1 MTVGEGILRKKL
13 FTCVA
18 EAGNGVVCGYFSSVD
33 QIIKD
38 RVPKIRTTIA
48 AQQYYFLI
56 KRGVTT
62 ESIKRMFK
70 KAFTIEQNKSV
81 SSSRYSK
88 TEGYAQVK
96 EEVGD
101 DIIRAAEAAGI
112 DTSLGL
118 TASQR
123 RERRD
128 NKEFDATQIP
138 FGKNLT
144 EAEQGLTYG
153 ASEVGA
159 FEAYDNFVEEQS
171 QTMFHTRRSNNSR
184 SVAINTLAQSKYSIG
199 GSSTGDNSTDA
210 DGMEGEES

>member
-1 MTVGEGILRKKL
+1 
-13 FTCVA
+13 
-18 EAGNGVVCGYFSSVD
+18 
-33 QIIKD
+33 
-38 RVPKIRTTIA
+38 
-48 AQQYYFLI
+48 
-56 KRGVTT
+56 
-62 ESIKRMFK
+62 MFK

-88 TEGYAQVK
+88 TEGYAKVK

-112 DTSLGL
+112 DTSLGR

-128 NKEFDATQIP
+128 DTEFNATQIL
-138 FGKNLT
+138 FGKILT

-159 FEAYDNFVEEQS
+159 FKAYDNFGEEQS
-171 QTMFHTRRSNNSR
+171 QNTLHTRRSISSR
-184 SVAINTLAQSKYSIG
+184 SVAINTLAQFKYSIG

-210 DGMEGEES
+210 DGIEGEELETDPAKRMVFEGFKLLKRP